1 MVKVDTGTMA
11 SQVSSVTT
19 VMANRAIG
27 LQTAKSALS
36 AFGSTDA
43 LTGSAYSSAKNYS
56 TSVIIPLIDGM
67 TLLSDSLEVSVT
79 QCQTLYDEICDG
91 ESLDSDV
98 LEAKIA
104 SDKQTLSLV
113 RELKK
118 HLKKQS
124 ATLSKAFDGVED
136 SLEVAIKS
144 NQKKLDNLMR
154 FDGESVSAFSDMK
167 ELNTAVK
174 NGLGTVQSDIS
185 AFKSGTSLP
194 VYTED
199 QLPWQKTIKEQK
211 EIIYSKTVDAYV
223 DIELKD
229 MPKAEKEAIRKELK
243 GDVKSLGDDGW
254 TLRALNKGYLRQ
266 GKKQEATIKSLD
278 DAQSHYKDAH
288 IVGSETFTSMTKE
301 AYKNSKEG
309 QKATIV
315 MLTTVLGGVVDKN
328 NFLQLE
334 KVKFNDKNQKANY
347 TFTKDINQ
355 AIAFDNAFAS
365 IVQEAYPKGLP
376 TSAKPGTADYNLAQK
391 THQFRYYLD
400 KQNNDALR
408 ASYPKEKNDLERIK
422 SYNKDEKAE
431 NHFKGEKA
439 RLHNKYQG
447 SPENF
452 KKTFPSVEDQN
463 VKYVTSEN
471 GFHSEFIVDKNN
483 HLVSQWNAYG
493 EPDENGHFKSSPPK
507 NGFTHDQESQI
518 VNGNSVNFSED
529 ADTLHSEYDS
539 NPVKMYDSEIRAN
552 VEKWKSPVTG
562 NRNRNLEDYF
572 DVNKSE
578 EGANRRINE

>member
-11 SQVSSVTT
+11 SQVSSVIT
-19 VMANRAIG
+19 VMANRTIG

-118 HLKKQS
+118 HIKKQS

-136 SLEVAIKS
+136 SLEAAIKS

-211 EIIYSKTVDAYV
+211 EIIYSKTVDTYV
-223 DIELKD
+223 DTELKD

-309 QKATIV
+309 QKATIA

-376 TSAKPGTADYNLAQK
+376 TNAKPGTADNNLAQK

-408 ASYPKEKNDLERIK
+408 ASYLKEKM
-422 SYNKDEKAE
+422 
-431 NHFKGEKA
+431 
-439 RLHNKYQG
+439 
-447 SPENF
+447 
-452 KKTFPSVEDQN
+452 T
-463 VKYVTSEN
+463 
-471 GFHSEFIVDKNN
+471 
-483 HLVSQWNAYG
+483 
-493 EPDENGHFKSSPPK
+493 
-507 NGFTHDQESQI
+507 
-518 VNGNSVNFSED
+518 
-529 ADTLHSEYDS
+529 
-539 NPVKMYDSEIRAN
+539 
-552 VEKWKSPVTG
+552 
-562 NRNRNLEDYF
+562 
-572 DVNKSE
+572 
-578 EGANRRINE
+578 